1 MYFPVLKRAR
11 LTYSLGSDLKFIL
24 ELELIITTAR
34 KGNIPVSILC
44 VKGSQVFQLDA
55 YTR

>member
-1 MYFPVLKRAR
+1 MYFPVLKCAR

-24 ELELIITTAR
+24 ELELIITTAC